1 MEIQM
6 PHIIP
11 FIGTMKAA
19 VNYNPQSTSGAT
31 LRANNSNSDF
41 ALFELTESPL
51 SSNIDVRFNG
61 WDRTTSPTQGGVGIH
76 HPMGD
81 FKKVSTHSMV
91 PSSVVSNKFWR
102 IYWIETANGHS
113 VTEGGSSGSPLF
125 TNNKRII
132 GQLYGGFIPGNP
144 NCSDPENDESDY
156 GKFSVSWNGTSP
168 QRRLKDWLDP
178 NNSNVQFI
186 DGVDINELVDIVA
199 QENLVC
205 FNSGTV
211 FTVQNASPPYSWTTS
226 SNLTITSPTNGSSV
240 TVKAINTNTR
250 APGFVQVTY
259 SGGTETINVW
269 VGKPK
274 ISPLLTPDIS
284 LPEKFVFFDLV
295 NSSYPVELQEIS
307 NAVYQKTGGNGNLHV
322 FNMYSGMGS
331 GPVHSVWHINVT
343 VQVTNSCGTT
353 PLQFVIT
360 PPPPHL
366 DSVVPIPNASDEQFS
381 LDFSNLPPDVYYII
395 IYDQYS
401 NIHYSGESTNA
412 EKTIETLNI
421 PDGLYIIQMYD
432 TQGNMST
439 KNLMI
444 NH

>member
-125 TNNKRII
+125 TNKKRII

-186 DGVDINELVDIVA
+186 
-199 QENLVC
+199 
-205 FNSGTV
+205 
-211 FTVQNASPPYSWTTS
+211 
-226 SNLTITSPTNGSSV
+226 
-240 TVKAINTNTR
+240 
-250 APGFVQVTY
+250 
-259 SGGTETINVW
+259 
-269 VGKPK
+269 
-274 ISPLLTPDIS
+274 
-284 LPEKFVFFDLV
+284 
-295 NSSYPVELQEIS
+295 
-307 NAVYQKTGGNGNLHV
+307 
-322 FNMYSGMGS
+322 
-331 GPVHSVWHINVT
+331 
-343 VQVTNSCGTT
+343 
-353 PLQFVIT
+353 
-360 PPPPHL
+360 
-366 DSVVPIPNASDEQFS
+366 
-381 LDFSNLPPDVYYII
+381 
-395 IYDQYS
+395 
-401 NIHYSGESTNA
+401 
-412 EKTIETLNI
+412 
-421 PDGLYIIQMYD
+421 
-432 TQGNMST
+432 
-439 KNLMI
+439 
-444 NH
+444 